1 MANGF
6 NSSLIT
12 INMVTRMA
20 VRIFK
25 NTNQFLKSINTQYDK
40 SFAIDGAKI
49 GDTLRIRLP
58 NDYTVRSG
66 AGASVQNTSEQY
78 TTLPLQTQLGVDTGF
93 STAERTLKVDDYAE
107 RIMLPKMN
115 KLAGAIAADLMS
127 ITEAGYTTIYGGI
140 QDTGSYGSG
149 GASPLG
155 GGGGICNLVGNFAN
169 GQGTA
174 LQSPTQFT
182 WLAAGALLDD
192 NSAPTLRRKAINDPT
207 SDARVAGL
215 LSGLLN
221 PATEISGQYRSGS
234 MKNALGF
241 DWARDQTVL
250 KHTVGSFTAGT
261 LNGAGQGG
269 SPGGTTLVVNAI
281 TGTLNAGDIITIA
294 GVNAVNRVTGLSTG
308 ALRQFVVTAN
318 VASGATSIPIYPGI
332 VAPAIVNGVAQPVQ
346 YQTVTPVTPN
356 TVCPAN
362 GAAINLM
369 TLPGI
374 TYRKNIA
381 FAPEFMTMATA
392 DLIVPPN
399 LQESSRSEYDGVSM
413 RALTQYQ
420 VGTDLLISRLD
431 VIYGAVIPRGE
442 WAVVVPDVTP

>member
-1 MANGF
+1 MAN
-6 NSSLIT
+6 SLIT

-25 NTNQFLKSINTQYDK
+25 NTNRFLKSINTQYDPA
-40 SFAIDGAKI
+40 FGIDGAKI

-66 AGASVQNTSEQY
+66 AAASVQSTTEQY

-93 STAERTLKVDDYAE
+93 STAERTLKLDDYAE
-107 RIMLPKMN
+107 RVMLPKMN

-127 ITEAGYTTIYGGI
+127 IGESGYTTIYGG
-140 QDTGSYGSG
+140 
-149 GASPLG
+149 AAPVG
-155 GGGGICNLVGNFAN
+155 GGGGICNMVGNFAN
-169 GQGTA
+169 GPGSA
-174 LQSPTQFT
+174 MLSPTQFT

-192 NSAPTLRRKAINDPT
+192 NSAPELRRKAINDPT
-207 SDARVAGL
+207 ADARVAGL
-215 LSGLLN
+215 LTGLMN

-241 DWARDQTVL
+241 DWAKDQTVL

-261 LNGAGQGG
+261 VNSAGQGG
-269 SPGGTTLVVNAI
+269 NPGSTNLVVNAI

-294 GVNAVNRVTGLSTG
+294 GVNAVNRVTNLSTG
-308 ALRQFVVTAN
+308 TLRQFVVTAN
-318 VASGATSIPIYPGI
+318 VATGATMIPIYPGI
-332 VAPAIVNGVAQPVQ
+332 VGPTLVNGVNVPSQ
-346 YQTVTPVTPN
+346 YQTVTPSAVN
-356 TVCPAN
+356 TVTPAN
-362 GAAINLM
+362 GAAINLV

-392 DLIVPPN
+392 DLVLPPN
-399 LQESSRSEYDGVSM
+399 LQEGSRANYDGVAM

-420 VGTDLLISRLD
+420 AGTDVLISRLD
-431 VIYGAVIPRGE
+431 VIYGAVVPRGE
-442 WAVVVPDVTP
+442 WGCIVPDIIG

>member
-6 NSSLIT
+6 NNSLIT

-25 NTNQFLKSINTQYDK
+25 NTNRFLKSINTQYSDMF
-40 SFAIDGAKI
+40 SIDGAKI
-49 GDTLRIRLP
+49 GDTVRIRLP
-58 NDYTVRSG
+58 NDYTVRVG
-66 AGASVQNTSEQY
+66 AAASVQNTTEQY

-93 STAERTLKVDDYAE
+93 STAERSLKLDDYAE
-107 RIMLPKMN
+107 RVMLPKMN
-115 KLAGAIAADLMS
+115 KLAGSIAADLMT
-127 ITEAGYTTIYGGI
+127 ITEAGYTTLYGSV

-155 GGGGICNLVGNFAN
+155 GGGGVCNMAGNFVA

-174 LQSPTQFT
+174 LTSPNQFT

-192 NSAPTLRRKAINDPT
+192 NSAPELRRKAINDPT
-207 SDARVAGL
+207 SDARIAGQL
-215 LSGLLN
+215 VGLLN
-221 PATEISGQYRSGS
+221 PSTAISEQYRSGS

-241 DWARDQTVL
+241 DWAKDQTIL

-269 SPGGTTLVVNAI
+269 SPGGTTLLVNAI

-308 ALRQFVVTAN
+308 SLRQFVVTAN
-318 VASGATSIPIYPGI
+318 VAAGATSVPIYPGI
-332 VAPAIVNGVAQPVQ
+332 VAPAVVNGVGTPVQ

-369 TLPGI
+369 TLPTI
-374 TYRKNIA
+374 TYRKNLA
-381 FAPEFMTMATA
+381 FAPEFMTAAFA
-392 DLIVPPN
+392 DLVLPPN
-399 LQESSRSEYDGVSM
+399 LQEGARATYDGVSM

-420 VGTDLLISRLD
+420 AGTDVLISRLD
-431 VIYGAVIPRGE
+431 VIYGAVLPRGE
-442 WAVVVPDVTP
+442 WACIVPDVTP